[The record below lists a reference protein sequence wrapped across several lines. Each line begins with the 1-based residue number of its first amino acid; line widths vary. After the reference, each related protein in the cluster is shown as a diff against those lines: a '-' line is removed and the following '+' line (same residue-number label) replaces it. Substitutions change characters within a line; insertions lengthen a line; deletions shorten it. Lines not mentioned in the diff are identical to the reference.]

1 MKILIDVTHP
11 AHVHFFKGAAKIWQS
26 HGHEVK
32 YVARDKEITTQ
43 LLEEYQI
50 PFTTVSK
57 IRNGLIGL
65 SLEMI
70 EHQVKLAPII
80 KKFRPDVILNIGGTF
95 VVHVGRLMGVK
106 TCVFTDTEHAKLSNS
121 ITFPFATRICTPDS
135 FSKNLGEKQV
145 RYEGYQ
151 ELAYLHPAWFLPNP
165 EVLRQLRLDE
175 MERFFILRFV
185 SWGAAHDVGKRGF
198 SNEDKIRL
206 VESLNKLGR
215 VLITSEIPMSR
226 DLEPFSIQVSPT
238 HIHDLLYYASMY
250 IGEGATMAS
259 EAAILG
265 TPSVYVNPLGSGN
278 LDEITHKYQLMYHF
292 DNCDAAFNK
301 ILNLAKDEGLKQ
313 KHQSR
318 RKTMLEDKIDVTSWM
333 VEYIES
339 FVGN

>member
-1 MKILIDVTHP
+1 MKLLIDVTHP
-11 AHVHFFKGAAKIWQS
+11 AHVHFFKGATRIWQE

-43 LLEEYQI
+43 LLEEYHI
-50 PFTTVSK
+50 PFRTVSK
-57 IRNGLIGL
+57 IRKGLLGL
-65 SLEMI
+65 SFELI
-70 EHQVKLAPII
+70 EHQLKLAPII
-80 KKFRPDVILNIGGTF
+80 KKFRPDVILNVGGTF

-106 TCVFTDTEHAKLSNS
+106 TFVFTDTEHAKLSNS

-135 FSKNLGEKQV
+135 FSEDLGERQV

-151 ELAYLHPAWFLPNP
+151 ELAYLHPNWFLPKP
-165 EVLRQLRLDE
+165 EVLRQLGLGE

-198 SNEDKIRL
+198 SKLDKIRL
-206 VESLNKLGR
+206 VESLNKQGR
-215 VLITSEIPMSR
+215 VLITSELPLSGG
-226 DLEPFSIQVSPT
+226 LEQFSIQVSPT
-238 HIHDLLYYASMY
+238 HIHDLLFYASMY

-278 LDEITHKYQLMYHF
+278 LDEITNKYHLMYHF
-292 DNCDAAFNK
+292 DNSDAAFDR
-301 ILNLAKDEGLKQ
+301 ILTLARDEGLKQ

-318 RKTMLEDKIDVTSWM
+318 REKMLEDKIDVTAWM
-333 VEYIES
+333 VNYIES
-339 FVGN
+339 FGRN